1 MRWPRRSHSATD
13 LSVEPAAVRRRAAE
27 AGMALDDAQLA
38 AADALSRPSSTSGVY
53 IWGPVGRGKSWL
65 MDCYFDLLPTERKTR
80 VHFHTFFTALH
91 ALLHRHGHRLDDALD
106 DMLGDVEVVCFDE
119 FQVDD
124 PADGL
129 FVRRLLDALL
139 TRSVQLLVTS
149 NHPPSGLMPNPLF
162 HSMFADTIALIESA
176 MLVVE
181 VDAGVDYRTVETSG
195 ERTGFAAGR
204 WVHAASAS
212 DTATAGLVWPEPT
225 EAVVLSPNGHP
236 VRALAT
242 RPRRGQVWFDFADLC
257 ATPTAPAD
265 YAAIADTFTWWV
277 ISGVP
282 DPSEMER
289 EPTRRF
295 VHVVDVLYDR
305 SLRTDLV
312 TYSTAE
318 HFLSRADS
326 FTGPARTISRLHS
339 LHRSAPPH

>member
-1 MRWPRRSHSATD
+1 M
-13 LSVEPAAVRRRAAE
+13 EPAAVRQRAAE
-27 AGMALDDAQLA
+27 AGMPLDASQLTA
-38 AADALSRPSSTSGVY
+38 VDALSSSGSSGVFLY
-53 IWGPVGRGKSWL
+53 GPVGRGKSWL
-65 MDCYFDLLPTERKTR
+65 MDCYFDLLPTEHKTR
-80 VHFHTFFTALH
+80 VHFHTFFAALH

-106 DMLGDVEVVCFDE
+106 DMLGDVAVVCFDE

-139 TRSVQLLVTS
+139 ARSVRLIVTS
-149 NHPPSGLMPNPLF
+149 NQPPSGLMPNPLF
-162 HSMFADTIALIESA
+162 HSMFTDAIALIESA

-181 VDAGVDYRTVETSG
+181 VDTGVDYRTVESSRD
-195 ERTGFAAGR
+195 RTGFATGR
-204 WVHAASAS
+204 WIHAASVA
-212 DTATAGLVWPEPT
+212 DAATAGLVWPEPT
-225 EAVVLSPNGHP
+225 EAVVLTPNGHP

-257 ATPTAPAD
+257 ATPTAPTD
-265 YAAIADTFTWWV
+265 YAAVADVFTWWV

-282 DPSEMER
+282 DPSDMER

-312 TYSTAE
+312 TCSTAE
-318 HFLSRADS
+318 HFLSRAGS
-326 FTGPARTISRLHS
+326 FTGPDRTISRLHS
-339 LHRSAPPH
+339 LHRSAPPHQP